1 MKLSKK
7 ELVVNELV
15 LPYHEQESLLILNL
29 VSLEVLCVPVS
40 PGEFIKHRTL
50 SSSVALVQRI

>member
-7 ELVVNELV
+7 ELVVNEV
-15 LPYHEQESLLILNL
+15 LPYHEQESLLILNF

-50 SSSVALVQRI
+50 SSSAALVQRI